1 MVNLTS
7 IRDSVDSFRHFLED
21 RTGRLHRQLAY
32 PPKLIYYFLNMF
44 TAAVNLEYKRK
55 KGVEDN
61 NLVLTIPCVS
71 LIDVDIVECPCAPK
85 KGCSFYK
92 SIHPLPRLVDGKPIS
107 VTSAD
112 GFVSYDYL
120 EWFDFKD
127 KLNSRLYP
135 DTVRPYYTLKIINN
149 QQHIYLYSSDKVSNP
164 KAASISGIFED
175 PIEVAYFPT
184 CDDTPRP
191 FCNPLDE
198 PFMIN
203 KELEPRVFELTFNA
217 LSKFKG
223 VSTGSDILNNSN
235 NDQAAQ
241 TSN

>member
-7 IRDSVDSFRHFLED
+7 IRDSIDSFRHFLED
-21 RTGRLHRQLAY
+21 KTGRLHRQLAY

-55 KGVEDN
+55 KGIADN
-61 NLVLTIPCVS
+61 NLVLTIPCLS
-71 LIDVDIVECPCAPK
+71 LIEVDIVECPCAPK

-92 SIHPLPRLVDGKPIS
+92 SIFPLPRLVDGKPIS

-127 KLNSRLYP
+127 KLNSRLLP
-135 DTVRPYYTLKIINN
+135 DTTRPYYTLKIINN
-149 QQHIYLYSSDKVSNP
+149 QQHIYLYSSEKVTNP
-164 KAASISGIFED
+164 KAASIVGIFED
-175 PIEVAYFPT
+175 PLEVAYFPT
-184 CDDTPRP
+184 CEETPRP

-203 KELEPRVFELTFNA
+203 KDLEPRVFELTLKA
-217 LSKFKG
+217 LANFKG
-223 VSTGSDILNNSN
+223 LALGSDIQNNNN
-235 NDQAAQ
+235 NDSTAK
-241 TSN
+241 TLD